1 MSPNGDEVQTIEPWT
16 PPDTWSDLSTDLI
29 NRILLNISNGLQDGN
44 RYTDAARAGDREA
57 WRVVLRHAPHKTAPQ
72 AREIIRTWVK
82 NALLVPFEYEN
93 PTTRKRVRGLSV
105 DWTKKPS

>member
-1 MSPNGDEVQTIEPWT
+1 MSTF
-16 PPDTWSDLSTDLI
+16 
-29 NRILLNISNGLQDGN
+29 ISQVMIAL
-44 RYTDAARAGDREA
+44 
-57 WRVVLRHAPHKTAPQ
+57 PHKNEAH

-82 NALLVPFEYEN
+82 NGLLVPFEYEN